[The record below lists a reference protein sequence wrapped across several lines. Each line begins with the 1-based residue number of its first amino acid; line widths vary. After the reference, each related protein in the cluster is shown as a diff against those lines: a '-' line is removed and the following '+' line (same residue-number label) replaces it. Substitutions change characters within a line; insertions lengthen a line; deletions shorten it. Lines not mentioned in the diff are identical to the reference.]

1 MGVFDNGPSWINAEH
16 ASVFNR
22 SIKTIHHHEH
32 REFEQTSS
40 FSLFSELQC
49 IKKVIV
55 NMTKTY
61 GVI

>member
-16 ASVFNR
+16 ASVFNH
-22 SIKTIHHHEH
+22 SIKIIHHHEH